1 MNEKIATG
9 FSGYSTIFD
18 LSDDDAEI
26 THVEKGTPCGEY
38 LRRYWQPILL
48 SEQLGDLPKLIRV
61 LGEELVLFRDKSG
74 ATGLFHKHCVHRGAS
89 LEYGI
94 IAEEGLICCYHG
106 WNFAVDGTLIQA
118 GSEPEKSPVHTSVV
132 QGAYPTHEFRGIIF
146 AYLGPPQGSL
156 GEIPPFPIFD
166 TVIDDSLDYVPF
178 FITTHCNWL
187 QVFENTQDPIHVLH
201 LHARSSGVQ
210 FGVASGVDQ
219 IVDYKETPLGMINI
233 QTRQVSDHV
242 WVRSTETILPNMN
255 QGGAI
260 WEEADSEKFF
270 QRSAFTRWMVP
281 VDNTETVTIGWR
293 IFSDELDPSGKGD
306 PLKVGVE
313 AIDFVGQTKNE
324 RDYEESQRY
333 PGDYEA
339 QVSQRPIAIH
349 KMENLASSDRGVMRV
364 RKLIRNAIRAL
375 KKDQEP
381 KQHMPTVGN
390 VISTYQQDSIIR
402 ANLDENDQRL
412 YSKSLMKHVLE
423 STESAEASRRLD
435 LELYCRQV
443 LKELD

>member
-1 MNEKIATG
+1 
-9 FSGYSTIFD
+9 
-18 LSDDDAEI
+18 
-26 THVEKGTPCGEY
+26 
-38 LRRYWQPILL
+38 
-48 SEQLGDLPKLIRV
+48 
-61 LGEELVLFRDKSG
+61 
-74 ATGLFHKHCVHRGAS
+74 
-89 LEYGI
+89 
-94 IAEEGLICCYHG
+94 
-106 WNFAVDGTLIQA
+106 
-118 GSEPEKSPVHTSVV
+118 
-132 QGAYPTHEFRGIIF
+132 
-146 AYLGPPQGSL
+146 
-156 GEIPPFPIFD
+156 
-166 TVIDDSLDYVPF
+166 
-178 FITTHCNWL
+178 
-187 QVFENTQDPIHVLH
+187 VLH

-219 IVDYKETPLGMINI
+219 IIDYKETPLGMINI

-293 IFSDELDPSGKGD
+293 IFSDELDPTGKGD

-381 KQHMPTVGN
+381 KQHVPTVGN

-402 ANLDENDQRL
+402 ATLDENDQRL

-423 STESAEASRRLD
+423 STESSEASRRLD
-435 LELYCRQV
+435 LELCCRQV